1 MGYDNGYDDLWKILA
16 EKFALP
22 IQIEANTGIA
32 VKPGFFRR
40 ILRLAMRAIRN
51 PASLLSNP
59 RGLIMIFGSIF
70 GLSVAGFVMVIRY
83 GHRFKRII
91 GLILRSTLILFILI
105 FVALIFLV
113 LKFTEA
119 REVAY
124 LLGGFLIGSIVFLL
138 LSRQF
143 LSEKEL
149 P

>member
-1 MGYDNGYDDLWKILA
+1 MMLG
-16 EKFALP
+16 
-22 IQIEANTGIA
+22 
-32 VKPGFFRR
+32 
-40 ILRLAMRAIRN
+40 MRAIRN

-70 GLSVAGFVMVIRY
+70 GLSVAGFVMVLRY

-91 GLILRSTLILFILI
+91 GLILKSTLILLILI